1 MWSAADSKSV
11 TCSNVSSTLRRMT
24 GRDDFSDVDFAGS
37 GRFKPQSPL
46 ASDEAGVTMD
56 ARIG

>member
-1 MWSAADSKSV
+1 MG
-11 TCSNVSSTLRRMT
+11 L
-24 GRDDFSDVDFAGS
+24 DDFSDVDFAGS
-37 GRFKPQSPL
+37 GRFNPQSPL